1 MTRPD
6 IRPTAGGPQ
15 DPRPAARSRWRRR
28 VLFFLGWI
36 LVAAGVIGLIL
47 PGLPGTL
54 FLILAAACFTRSSP
68 RFERWLL
75 EHPRLGP
82 PVHAWRESGAIPRRA
97 KWVACL
103 SMAGSWLMLL
113 ATDTPPH
120 VTAAVGLTLAAA
132 AAYVVTRPDGP
143 RA

>member
-1 MTRPD
+1 MTEPGTDRQAGASENA
-6 IRPTAGGPQ
+6 AGGV
-15 DPRPAARSRWRRR
+15 RARWVRR

-36 LVAAGVIGLIL
+36 FVAVGVVGIVL
-47 PGLPGTL
+47 PGLPGTV

-82 PVHAWRESGAIPRRA
+82 PVRGWRATRAIPRRA

-103 SMAGSWLMLL
+103 SMAASWLILL
-113 ATDTPPH
+113 ATDAPFY
-120 VTAAVGLTLAAA
+120 VKIGVAVALLAAA
-132 AAYVVTRPDGP
+132 GYVITRPGGSL
-143 RA
+143 A